1 MPGKNNGMFGLKPD
15 VIMRTKENP
24 NMEIDWETFDS
35 LNRTELQMKSV
46 KDIVDVRG
54 PNYYIFG
61 RENTGFYLVSCRLLF
76 SHC

>member
-54 PNYYIFG
+54 PNYYI
-61 RENTGFYLVSCRLLF
+61 TGFYLVSAQAVIFTL
-76 SHC
+76 

>member
-54 PNYYIFG
+54 PNYYII
-61 RENTGFYLVSCRLLF
+61 GFYLHRLLF
-76 SHC
+76 SHCENNKRL